1 MRTFLPFFL
10 FILMFLPKDVNAQWE
25 ESNGQDSLIA
35 KMGIVRM
42 LTHTVTS
49 SSSARESTRF
59 INTETFFDSLGRT
72 VKSVND
78 FCKLCGTIIEYD
90 SVTGLVSYK
99 RTVWQTRFVEIYY
112 EYDTK
117 KRRSSIE
124 TCYSD
129 SKECELNIF
138 EYDDDN
144 TERLYKIV
152 KRRQI
157 KLDTARHSTRFLRL
171 YSVREAE
178 KELVHEKFFS
188 PEGQLEEIRYYRD
201 GKLQNSLIYEYNHEG
216 RSVRKL
222 DSDGKIY
229 KPPSE
234 VDPLKISTVAKS
246 KYLPTAG
253 GPLLIRKPGIFVLPY
268 EYDVNGL
275 LIKAIIGNSV
285 AEYSYFTD

>member
-1 MRTFLPFFL
+1 
-10 FILMFLPKDVNAQWE
+10 
-25 ESNGQDSLIA
+25 
-35 KMGIVRM
+35 M

-78 FCKLCGTIIEYD
+78 FCKLCGTIIAYD

-99 RTVWQTRFVEIYY
+99 RTVWPARFVEIYY

-188 PEGQLEEIRYYRD
+188 PEGQLEEIKYYRD

-234 VDPLKISTVAKS
+234 VDPLKISTVVKS

-275 LIKAIIGNSV
+275 LIKATIGNSV
-285 AEYSYFTD
+285 SEYSYFTD